1 MSSRTKKTLS
11 VSAALVAVA
20 AIGAGGGAATY
31 AALSPGDGT
40 TVVRQ
45 VTVAGSQ
52 PAASSSEPLSVS
64 EIYDRSYKSV
74 VEISVSST
82 SSDGPLGEPQ
92 TQSALGSG
100 FVYDDQGHIV
110 TNAHVVD
117 GAQSVSVRFWDGST
131 HDATV
136 VGTDP
141 STDLAVIK
149 VDAPSSL
156 LAPLALGDSDAVT
169 VGEPVVAI
177 GSPFG
182 LEETVTSGIVSALH
196 RQMSSPN
203 GFTIDDAIQTDAA
216 INHGNSGGPL
226 LDSQGKVIGVNSQIE
241 SESGGSDGVGF
252 AIPASTVQSIAS
264 QLLATGSVEH
274 AYLGVGV
281 ATIPDSALS
290 QLDLP
295 QGVEITDVQERDAG
309 RERRAPRRDGL
320 RNGRRAGLPDGRRR
334 HHRRRRQGD
343 HLGDRPAERR
353 RREEARRHDHRDLLP
368 GRPVADGRGHP
379 RDEALVAGSVLR
391 NFLGASHLAL
401 MTNAFHRQ
409 TGNPKGSR
417 R

>member
-290 QLDLP
+290 QLGLP
-295 QGVEITDVQERDAG
+295 QGVEITDVKSGTPAANAGLRAATGSETVDGQDFPTGGDVITAVDGKAITSGTDLQSAVDAKKPG
-309 RERRAPRRDGL
+309 DTITVTYSRDGQS
-320 RNGRRAGLPDGRRR
+320 RTVEVT
-334 HHRRRRQGD
+334 
-343 HLGDRPAERR
+343 LGTRP
-353 RREEARRHDHRDLLP
+353 
-368 GRPVADGRGHP
+368 
-379 RDEALVAGSVLR
+379 S
-391 NFLGASHLAL
+391 
-401 MTNAFHRQ
+401 
-409 TGNPKGSR
+409 
-417 R
+417 